1 MQNLQD
7 GTLEV
12 LFQKLEE
19 IKSDKGQYIPT
30 MQEIIPESL
39 YYPFTIDEEVVW
51 LENNFAIAY
60 YRPINSNR
68 LFGKILIFLRKAIR
82 QVMMFLIYPIT
93 YDQNSFNAHA
103 AATLRKVEYELAD
116 QKEMIEDL
124 TELVGQ
130 LSEENKCLKEKLASK
145 RCEG

>member
-7 GTLEV
+7 GALDV

-19 IKSDKGQYIPT
+19 IKSDKSQYIPT

-39 YYPFTIDEEVVW
+39 YYPFTIDEEVLW
-51 LENNFAIAY
+51 LENNFTIAY

-68 LFGKILIFLRKAIR
+68 LFGKILIFLRKVIR
-82 QVMMFLIYPIT
+82 RIMTFLIYPIT

-103 AATLRKVEYELAD
+103 AATLRKVEYELTD
-116 QKEMIEDL
+116 QKEVIEEL

-130 LSEENKCLKEKLASK
+130 LSEENKYLKEKLVSK
-145 RCEG
+145 QCEE